1 MGNTPSGLVS
11 ALHGRNRAPFPV
23 PDEWMTPV
31 IRLWH
36 RVGTIRAVF
45 ALVILAGLVGGIAIA
60 VLQTQHDPSS
70 PDTVKAADAAAFPV
84 SSSSATPS
92 VTRSP
97 NSLAEA
103 DALAKAQAA
112 AEEASSQAKAADDEA
127 RKKAEEEAS
136 RSKTRSPS
144 PSTTTPT
151 NSAPKYPVPASC
163 DVYSG
168 NKKIGCAVLLGTGF
182 GLDQMPCLAN
192 MWDKESGWNPKAAN
206 PSGAYGIPQANPG
219 SKMSSAGADWKTN
232 PETQIRW
239 GLGYIKGK
247 YQSPCGAWSYWQSH
261 HYY

>member
-1 MGNTPSGLVS
+1 M
-11 ALHGRNRAPFPV
+11 
-23 PDEWMTPV
+23 DDPV

-45 ALVILAGLVGGIAIA
+45 ALVILAGLIGGLVIAG
-60 VLQTQHDPSS
+60 LQTQHDS
-70 PDTVKAADAAAFPV
+70 PVDAVKAADAAAFPV

-92 VTRSP
+92 VSRSP
-97 NSLAEA
+97 GSLSEA
-103 DALAKAQAA
+103 DALAKAKTA
-112 AEEASSQAKAADDEA
+112 AETASAEAKAADDAA

-136 RSKTRSPS
+136 RSKTRTSAP
-144 PSTTTPT
+144 PT

-168 NKKIGCAVLLGTGF
+168 NKKIGCAVLVGMGF
-182 GLDQMPCLAN
+182 GLDQMPCLEN
-192 MWDKESGWNPKAAN
+192 LWNKESGWNAKAAN
-206 PSGAYGIPQANPG
+206 PSGAYGIPQALPG

-247 YQSPCGAWSYWQSH
+247 YKTPCGAWSHWQSNNS
-261 HYY
+261 Y

>member
-1 MGNTPSGLVS
+1 M
-11 ALHGRNRAPFPV
+11 
-23 PDEWMTPV
+23 

-45 ALVILAGLVGGIAIA
+45 ALVILAGLVGGLVIAG
-60 VLQTQHDPSS
+60 LTQHDDDSANA
-70 PDTVKAADAAAFPV
+70 VKAADTAAFPV

-92 VTRSP
+92 ASRSP
-97 NSLAEA
+97 SSVAEA
-103 DALAKAQAA
+103 DALAKAKAA
-112 AEEASSQAKAADDEA
+112 AEEASAEAKAADDAA

-136 RSKTRSPS
+136 RNKAR
-144 PSTTTPT
+144 TTTPPPT

-168 NKKIGCAVLLGTGF
+168 NKKTGCAVLIGMGF
-182 GLDQMPCLAN
+182 GLDQMPCLEKL
-192 MWDKESGWNPKAAN
+192 WDKESGWNAKAAN
-206 PSGAYGIPQANPG
+206 PSGAYGIPQALPG

-247 YQSPCGAWSYWQSH
+247 YQTPCGAWNYWNSH
-261 HYY
+261 HSY

>member
-1 MGNTPSGLVS
+1 M
-11 ALHGRNRAPFPV
+11 
-23 PDEWMTPV
+23 DDPV

-45 ALVILAGLVGGIAIA
+45 ALVILAGLVGGLAIA
-60 VLQTQHDPSS
+60 ALQSQDDSPS

-84 SSSSATPS
+84 SSSSATPTVS
-92 VTRSP
+92 RSP

-112 AEEASSQAKAADDEA
+112 AEEASAQAKAADDEA

-144 PSTTTPT
+144 ATPPS
-151 NSAPKYPVPASC
+151 NSPPKYPVPASC

-168 NKKIGCAVLLGTGF
+168 NKKTGCAVLIGMGF

-192 MWDKESGWNPKAAN
+192 LWDKESGWNPKAAN
-206 PSGAYGIPQANPG
+206 PSGAYGIPQALPG
-219 SKMSSAGADWKTN
+219 SKMASAGADWKTN

-247 YQSPCGAWSYWQSH
+247 YKNPCGAWSYWQSH
-261 HYY
+261 HSY